1 MEFDVKNPA
10 GGSPVWR
17 VNPFEELYKLWNAI
31 TEGAQLG
38 IPHIVGRAR
47 VVDGK
52 VSALEMSVTLHGKE
66 EYLSFRDGD
75 DVYFVVPA
83 MPQDG
88 IEGVYFKIHRAIG
101 EAK

>member
-1 MEFDVKNPA
+1 MEFDVKTS
-10 GGSPVWR
+10 GVESPVWG
-17 VNPFEELYKLWNAI
+17 VDPFGELYRLWNAI
-31 TEGAQLG
+31 TEGSQVG
-38 IPHIVGRAR
+38 IPHVIGRAR

-52 VSALEMSVTLHGKE
+52 VSGLEMSVTLHGKE

-83 MPQDG
+83 IPQDG